1 MEKKHVHRL
10 EEKFADVLTE
20 KRLICLHIPDDYSF
34 MDPDLIELLRARLD
48 EHLEAPGQGS

>member
-10 EEKFADVLTE
+10 EEKLADVLTG

>member
-10 EEKFADVLTE
+10 EEKFADVLTG